1 MKDFMKDFKA
11 FAMKGNVMDMAIGVV
26 MGTAFGAIV
35 TALVQK
41 IIMPLVGILVGGI
54 DLSGLTVEIGSAKLE
69 YGAFLQ
75 AVLNFL
81 IIAFSIFIFVR
92 AISKAKAKFE
102 KEKEEEAPAAPEITE
117 VQLLTEI
124 KALLE
129 KKVN

>member
-1 MKDFMKDFKA
+1 MREFMKDFKA

-54 DLSGLTVEIGSAKLE
+54 DLSGLALEIGTAKLE

-81 IIAFSIFIFVR
+81 IIAFSIFLFVR
-92 AISKAKAKFE
+92 AIARAKKKFE
-102 KEKEEEAPAAPEITE
+102 KEELVEEEKPEITE

-124 KALLE
+124 KELLE